1 MKLIVSDLFG
11 MLLIGSL
18 LGGLLGD
25 LADEEIKK
33 AKKSA

>member
-25 LADEEIKK
+25 LADDEIKN

>member
-1 MKLIVSDLFG
+1 MKLVVSDLLG

-25 LADEEIKK
+25 LADDEIKN